1 MQLGIRSS
9 GGGFTSPGWLGSA
22 HGTESAATV
31 TIDGA
36 SLTDFDKS
44 IPSGIPL
51 TVGEDGKY
59 EPVSAVGD
67 TLAGFLLT
75 RQDFDGDGDVVAPM
89 IERGKVRVDRLPEE
103 AFDISTLTTP
113 NPLFILEVLP
123 PVPGEDEGEETPP
136 SPPPAPDAWEAEKE
150 YSLNEV
156 VTLGAGTVQATTR

>member
-1 MQLGIRSS
+1 MQLGVRSS

-36 SLTDFDKS
+36 SLSAFDKV

-51 TVGEDGKY
+51 KASGGKY
-59 EPVSAVGD
+59 VPVTAVGD

-75 RQDFDGDGDVVAPM
+75 RQDFDGTGDVVAPM

-103 AFDISTLTTP
+103 AFDVTTLEAT
-113 NPLFILEVLP
+113 NPLFII
-123 PVPGEDEGEETPP
+123 EG
-136 SPPPAPDAWEAEKE
+136 A
-150 YSLNEV
+150 
-156 VTLGAGTVQATTR
+156 

>member
-1 MQLGIRSS
+1 MQLGVRSS

-36 SLTDFDKS
+36 SLSAFDKV

-51 TVGEDGKY
+51 KVSGGKY
-59 EPVSAVGD
+59 VPVTAVGD

-75 RQDFDGDGDVVAPM
+75 RQDFDGTGDVVAPM

-103 AFDISTLTTP
+103 AFDVTTLEAT
-113 NPLFILEVLP
+113 NPLFII
-123 PVPGEDEGEETPP
+123 EG
-136 SPPPAPDAWEAEKE
+136 A
-150 YSLNEV
+150 
-156 VTLGAGTVQATTR
+156 

>member
-1 MQLGIRSS
+1 MQLGVRSS

-36 SLTDFDKS
+36 SLSAFDKV

-51 TVGEDGKY
+51 KASGGKY
-59 EPVSAVGD
+59 VPVTAAGD

-75 RQDFDGDGDVVAPM
+75 RQDFDGTGDVVAPM

-103 AFDISTLTTP
+103 AFDVTTLEST
-113 NPLFILEVLP
+113 NPLFII
-123 PVPGEDEGEETPP
+123 EG
-136 SPPPAPDAWEAEKE
+136 A
-150 YSLNEV
+150 
-156 VTLGAGTVQATTR
+156 

>member
-1 MQLGIRSS
+1 MQLGVRSS

-36 SLTDFDKS
+36 SLSAFDKV

-51 TVGEDGKY
+51 KASGGKY
-59 EPVSAVGD
+59 VPVTAAGD

-75 RQDFDGDGDVVAPM
+75 RQDFDGTGDVVAPM

-103 AFDISTLTTP
+103 AFDVTTLEAT
-113 NPLFILEVLP
+113 NPLFII
-123 PVPGEDEGEETPP
+123 EG
-136 SPPPAPDAWEAEKE
+136 A
-150 YSLNEV
+150 
-156 VTLGAGTVQATTR
+156 

>member
-1 MQLGIRSS
+1 MQLGVRSS

-36 SLTDFDKS
+36 SLSAFDKV

-51 TVGEDGKY
+51 KASGGKY
-59 EPVSAVGD
+59 VPVTAAGD

-75 RQDFDGDGDVVAPM
+75 RQDFDGTGDVVAPM

-103 AFDISTLTTP
+103 AFDVTTLETT
-113 NPLFILEVLP
+113 NPLFII
-123 PVPGEDEGEETPP
+123 EG
-136 SPPPAPDAWEAEKE
+136 A
-150 YSLNEV
+150 
-156 VTLGAGTVQATTR
+156 